1 MLLAHASVAYDIG
14 FATPFVLL
22 AVIIVGVVLFTRRRG
37 RS

>member
-1 MLLAHASVAYDIG
+1 MLIAHGSVAYDIG
-14 FATPFVLL
+14 YVTPFVVL

>member
-1 MLLAHASVAYDIG
+1 MLLTHASVAYDIG